1 MLSSTKTVLCFI
13 LSFMFALL
21 SAPLIFAVINKFNIK
36 QTTLGYVSNHIE
48 KNGTPTM
55 GGLIFLFPLIIGAI
69 FIKKIY
75 YSGFLAI
82 FITIAYGIIGFIDD
96 FIKIKYK
103 HNEGLKPYQ
112 KIIAQLALAIINAIY
127 SYNNLFIGP
136 YINVPFLKEQI
147 DLKWLYIPFVIIIY
161 LASTNGVNLTDGL
174 DGLASKTSIAYL
186 GTFLIILVIQMAS
199 DVSNFEKKNLFSL
212 ILYTTCLLGGLFA
225 FLWFNAYPAKIF
237 MGDTGSLSLGA
248 AISCVALFSKNPL
261 LILIIGIMYVITSLS
276 VIIQVS
282 VYKLTKKRVFKM
294 APLHHHFQYMGIKES
309 KIVTYYTIITIFFG
323 AIAIY
328 SII

>member
-1 MLSSTKTVLCFI
+1 
-13 LSFMFALL
+13 MFALL

-112 KIIAQLALAIINAIY
+112 KIIAQLALAIIIAIY
-127 SYNNLFIGP
+127 SYNNLFIGS

-237 MGDTGSLSLGA
+237 MGDTGSLAIGGA
-248 AISCVALFSKNPL
+248 IATIAIILEQPL
-261 LILIIGIMYVITSLS
+261 LIIIVGGVYVFETLS
-276 VIIQVS
+276 VIIQVTS
-282 VYKLTKKRVFKM
+282 FKLTGKRVFKM
-294 APLHHHFQYMGIKES
+294 APVHHHFEKCGWSEV
-309 KIVTYYTIITIFFG
+309 KIVTVFSLITAVLCLIGFL
-323 AIAIY
+323 AL
-328 SII
+328 